1 MLAAPAHDAAVKI
14 LPTVLL
20 LLGACGLPRAAPD
33 EEHLGR
39 GQGYPVGTA
48 RTWFLREEVR
58 IGSFTHQAE
67 IPGLIAQGR
76 PHELA
81 AAAAPMPLARAARE
95 PDYRWQLDG
104 QRYGIDD
111 YLARQRVMG
120 LIVLKDGE
128 IQLERYQYERG
139 PEHRFVSNS
148 MAKSIVALAVGL
160 ALQEGRLRS
169 LDERAERYAPRL
181 AGTLY
186 GETRLRDLL
195 HMASGAR
202 FEERYDGQD
211 DLARFGAATM
221 REDLEGAARIVSE
234 RAAPAGTRFNYASAE
249 TCMLAAALRGA
260 TGQSLADYLTPRL
273 WQAIGAERSAFWW
286 ADRSG
291 LEAAGGNFNATLR
304 DYARLGL
311 VLAHD
316 GRRPDT
322 GVQLLP
328 RDFLLEATDW
338 RRHPALFRPGQAT
351 PYFGYGYHFWIFPGE
366 ARRFALLGVYGQM
379 MFIDPEL
386 RLVMVQTAANATARA
401 GQTSLG
407 READALWR
415 GLVRHYGGRW

>member
-1 MLAAPAHDAAVKI
+1 MKYL
-14 LPTVLL
+14 LPTLL
-20 LLGACGLPRAAPD
+20 LLPLCAQAAPD
-33 EEHLGR
+33 EERLGR
-39 GQGYPVGTA
+39 EQGYPVGSA
-48 RTWFLREEVR
+48 QTWFTQESVR
-58 IGSFTHQAE
+58 IGSFSHQAE
-67 IPGLIAQGR
+67 IPRLFGDGR

-81 AAAAPMPLARAARE
+81 PAAEPMPLPRAQRE

-104 QRYGIDD
+104 QRYGVDD

-169 LDERAERYAPRL
+169 LDERADAHAPRL

-195 HMASGAR
+195 RMASGAR

-211 DLARFGAATM
+211 DLARFGAVAM
-221 REDLEGAARIVSE
+221 REDLEAAARVITE

-249 TCMLAAALRGA
+249 TSMLAAALRGA
-260 TGQSLADYLTPRL
+260 TGQSLSDYLQPRL

-286 ADRSG
+286 ADRRG

-311 VLAHD
+311 VLAND

-322 GVQLLP
+322 GAQVLP
-328 RDFLLEATDW
+328 REFLLEATDW
-338 RRHPALFRPGQAT
+338 HRHPPAFRPGRAT
-351 PYFGYGYHFWIFPGE
+351 PYFGYGYQFWIFPGE

-379 MFIDPEL
+379 MFVDPEL
-386 RLVMVQTAANATARA
+386 RLVMVQTAANASARA